1 MTYKVN
7 ILRADGSPAETHSFN
22 KKPKFDDIHKLL
34 GKEMRIEIADGKY
47 VDHNS
52 GATMKVEIWCDEE
65 GLLVNNPQRNH
76 RASMLRW
83 NYFKAMADQLS
94 DDWEDY
100 AHIYGDAV
108 FLFKET
114 NQVKQND

>member
-7 ILRADGSPAETHSFN
+7 ILRADGSPAEMHTFK
-22 KKPKFDDIHKLL
+22 KKPLFAEVKKLL
-34 GKEMRIEIADGKY
+34 GEMTITIVDGKY
-47 VDHNS
+47 VDHKT
-52 GATMKVEIWCDEE
+52 GASVKVEMWCDDNA
-65 GLLVNNPQRNH
+65 LMVNNPVRNY

-94 DDWEDY
+94 DDWEDF

-108 FLFKET
+108 FIFKEN

>member
-7 ILRADGSPAETHSFN
+7 IIKADNSPAEMHTFE
-22 KKPKFDDIHKLL
+22 KKPKYDEIKALLNHRLFDIVE
-34 GKEMRIEIADGKY
+34 GRY
-47 VDHNS
+47 VDTNS
-52 GATMKVEIWCDEE
+52 GASVKVEIWCDEE

-108 FLFKET
+108 FLFKE
-114 NQVKQND
+114 NDQVKQNG

>member
-7 ILRADGSPAETHSFN
+7 ILRADNSPAEMHTFE
-22 KKPKFDDIHKLL
+22 KKPKYDEIKALL
-34 GKEMRIEIADGKY
+34 NHRMFEIVDGRY

-52 GATMKVEIWCDEE
+52 GASVKVEIWADEE

-83 NYFKAMADQLS
+83 NFFKAMENRLS

-100 AHIYGDAV
+100 AHIYGDAIFV
-108 FLFKET
+108 FKE
-114 NQVKQND
+114 NNRVKQNG